1 MTTAAPSDG
10 WDATTRIGI
19 VVPSADIGPEA
30 ELQAVSPAA
39 VSVHASRIDFGGM
52 LPGGHMVAEKIP
64 QDPIAAFVEPP
75 AVDNAVKLLAD
86 SPLHA
91 LVLGFT
97 SSSYVLGADGERAL
111 YERLAPVTR
120 DIPIT
125 GTARAAVAGFRA
137 LGAERIAI
145 VNPPWFDDKLSTQG
159 KEYFESQGFS
169 VVHHGPVGLPSEQ
182 TAITPQ
188 NLSEWIR
195 TTVADARP
203 EAILVA
209 GNGIRAVGTIKG
221 LEAELGF
228 HVLTANQVVLWH
240 ALHLAGAAATART
253 ITDYGHL
260 FQVAPAAPAAPAA
273 PREA

>member
-1 MTTAAPSDG
+1 MSSATTSPSDG
-10 WDATTRIGI
+10 WDATTRIGV

-30 ELQAVSPAA
+30 ELQAVAPD
-39 VSVHASRIDFGGM
+39 SVTIHASRIDFGGM

-64 QDPIAAFVEPP
+64 QDPITAFVEPP

-97 SSSYVLGADGERAL
+97 SSSYVLGVDGENAL

-120 DIPIT
+120 GIPVT

-159 KEYFESQGFS
+159 QEYFEAQGFT

-209 GNGIRAVGTIKG
+209 GNGIRAVGTIRG
-221 LEAELGF
+221 LEDELGF
-228 HVLTANQVVLWH
+228 HVLTANQAVLWH
-240 ALHLAGAAATART
+240 ALHLAGAAAAAARV
-253 ITDYGHL
+253 TDYGRL
-260 FQVAPAAPAAPAA
+260 FRAVPK
-273 PREA
+273 EA

>member
-1 MTTAAPSDG
+1 MSGTTTPPADG
-10 WDATTRIGI
+10 WDATTRIGV

-30 ELQAVSPAA
+30 ELQAVSPQ
-39 VSVHASRIDFGGM
+39 SVTIHASRIDFGGM

-75 AVDNAVKLLAD
+75 AVDNAVGLLAD

-97 SSSYVLGADGERAL
+97 SSSYVLGADGEKAL
-111 YERLAPVTR
+111 YARLAPVTR
-120 DIPIT
+120 GIPIT

-145 VNPPWFDDKLSTQG
+145 VNPPWFDDRLSTQG
-159 KEYFESQGFS
+159 RDYFASQGFD

-209 GNGIRAVGTIKG
+209 GNGIRAVGTVRG
-221 LEAELGF
+221 LEEELGF
-228 HVLTANQVVLWH
+228 SVLTANQVVLWH
-240 ALHLAGAAATART
+240 ALHLAGAAATAAEVTAYGRLFRT
-253 ITDYGHL
+253 
-260 FQVAPAAPAAPAA
+260 VPK
-273 PREA
+273 EA